1 MGSLLPCPFCGGEV
15 SNLTIQDEEYYQ
27 DEFGYH
33 GTIVCSSCSLCMHDY
48 GDTLKEAESNTIDS
62 WNTRYQP
69 TCKLIHEEREP
80 HIHIGKWTCSECG
93 GWAMLPPYDLSD
105 ATFCPHCGRKV
116 IEVVR

>member
-1 MGSLLPCPFCGGEV
+1 MAERQELLPCPFCGGKAVFIDWRDGECTV
-15 SNLTIQDEEYYQ
+15 DVDHKEGCWIYEDWDLVTDIRISRKDEA
-27 DEFGYH
+27 
-33 GTIVCSSCSLCMHDY
+33 I
-48 GDTLKEAESNTIDS
+48 AA
-62 WNTRYQP
+62 WNTRNEP
-69 TCKLIHEEREP
+69 TCKLIYEDHVP